1 MRKNK
6 VKLVSIISLLVCIL
20 IFLIKP
26 ITVKASSINNY
37 NQEQV
42 ELQAKSAI
50 AIDLKSGQVLYAKNA
65 DKKLPVASMSKLITI
80 YLTLDAIH
88 NKKLS
93 WNQKVKP
100 TKQIVKI
107 SNNPE
112 YSGVPLKL
120 NHGYTIKQL
129 YEATLIQSANGPAM
143 LLGQAISGSQQVFVK
158 KMRKQLVS
166 WNIGG
171 QRSSLQPMDC
181 LITL

>member
-42 ELQAKSAI
+42 ELQA
-50 AIDLKSGQVLYAKNA
+50 
-65 DKKLPVASMSKLITI
+65 
-80 YLTLDAIH
+80 
-88 NKKLS
+88 
-93 WNQKVKP
+93 
-100 TKQIVKI
+100 KQIVKI

-143 LLGQAISGSQQVFVK
+143 LLGQAISGSQQAFVK

-171 QRSSLQPMDC
+171 GQRSSLQPMDC

>member
-1 MRKNK
+1 MRRNK
-6 VKLVSIISLLVCIL
+6 VKLFSIISLLVCI
-20 IFLIKP
+20 LIKP

-37 NQEQV
+37 HQEQV

-50 AIDLKSGQVLYAKNA
+50 AIDLKSGQVLYAKDAN
-65 DKKLPVASMSKLITI
+65 KKLPIASMSKLITI

-143 LLGQAISGSQQVFVK
+143 LLGQAISGSQQAFVK
-158 KMRKQLVS
+158 KMRKQLAS

-171 QRSSLQPMDC
+171 GNAAPYSQW
-181 LITL
+181 IA